1 MLDVPE
7 VATQIVPSAERC
19 HSIVAPAEVPD
30 TLTVTL
36 FAPIHTGDVPV
47 TVPATGAALIVIV
60 TAVAEVTVEHGELVA
75 RTYTSRVTAL
85 DDEFVNVNVNV
96 VGLDVADNECHVA
109 WLSSEYS

>member
-1 MLDVPE
+1 VLNVPE
-7 VATQIVPSAERC
+7 VATQIVPSVERC
-19 HSIVAPAEVPD
+19 HSIVEPAEVPD

-36 FAPIHTGDVPV
+36 LDEHIGDVPV

-85 DDEFVNVNVNV
+85 DDVFVNVKSNDV
-96 VGLDVADNECHVA
+96 VPPITVNECHVA